1 MSLNTP
7 SDYVYEMYVRLY
19 DSTLKYIAD
28 ADLIERLGVTYMS
41 AKLNDGLWNI
51 AEDRHCGKGYFSWDG
66 MLDDLSEL
74 VGSEDLASK
83 ILNKAQGG
91 LNV

>member
-19 DSTLKYIAD
+19 DSTLNYITD
-28 ADLIERLGVTYMS
+28 MSDKFTYMS

-66 MLDDLSEL
+66 MLDDLTEL

-83 ILNKAQGG
+83 ILNKSQGG

>member
-19 DSTLKYIAD
+19 DSTLNYITD
-28 ADLIERLGVTYMS
+28 MSDKFTYMS

-51 AEDRHCGKGYFSWDG
+51 AEDRHCGNGYFSWDG
-66 MLDDLSEL
+66 MLDDLTEL

-83 ILNKAQGG
+83 ILNK
-91 LNV
+91 V